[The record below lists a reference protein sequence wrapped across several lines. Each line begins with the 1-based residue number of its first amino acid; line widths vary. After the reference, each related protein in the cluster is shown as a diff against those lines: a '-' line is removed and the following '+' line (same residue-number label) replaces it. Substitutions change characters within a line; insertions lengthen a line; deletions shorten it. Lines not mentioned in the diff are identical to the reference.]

1 MQFDFDAVTAEIQKT
16 FQKNE
21 SLKSFQSLVEDTAK
35 DPHKY
40 CRNSAEY
47 LRNVFE
53 YYGFYE
59 VTDVS
64 GEPIRRWRLFDQFF
78 PVNGHE
84 AAQNQ
89 IYNYIKSFSENRNNK
104 IILLHG
110 PNGSAKTSLVSSIM
124 AAMEEYSQKLE
135 GAVFSFNWIFSDDA
149 EHEVGLGFSVSE
161 SSVKKANFSTESLA
175 FVEPEDITFKL
186 PCPMKDNPLLLIPVK
201 ERKEFLSSLG
211 LKRPPQH
218 LIKGALCQK
227 CHEIYSQLLVSYNG
241 DWKRIIRHIQ
251 VERFA
256 FSKRFRKGL
265 ISIDP
270 QETPDAGSRPLN
282 LEQSYRIPRV
292 LAMTSIF
299 EPFGD
304 LIDANR
310 GVVEF
315 SEFFKRHVE
324 NNKYLL
330 STAEWGTINLKSF
343 TGYLDCVIFAT
354 CNEINLSTFKTNL
367 DWPSFNGRFA
377 YVRVP
382 YLLRSSYEL
391 LSCQK
396 IIKEHAHSTHVA
408 PHTDEVFALWAV
420 GTRLRK
426 SEHPLAGKLTH
437 IQKALLYDKQIPP
450 PSWPMKD
457 QQNLVKDLQKIVTE
471 YEDSRARLITKT
483 ADDAS
488 YEGRSGA
495 SFRDM
500 ENIIIN
506 AVYKKNYLSPLS
518 LFNSIEDI
526 IKHSSIYE
534 FLRLHRGNDGDTAYE
549 KGHIEPKILLKDVK
563 LHYYEQVKKDIR
575 QAAGLVAE
583 AEYTK
588 LFERYMQHV
597 KAWTREE
604 KIQNTQTGAW
614 ESADERLMTRLEVK
628 LGIKTD
634 NAKDHRKDMFNKIAS
649 WAIKNDISKGIPYD
663 KLFADFLDALRKNS
677 DNEQK
682 AQIQDLEKYML
693 LHNTDDWKLVP
704 EEKQEEVNTAIQN
717 MLSLGYTEAS
727 LKEAVG
733 WTFGFKEGA

>member
-1 MQFDFDAVTAEIQKT
+1 MQFDFDAVTAEIQNRFK
-16 FQKNE
+16 QNE
-21 SLKSFQSLVEDTAK
+21 TLKSFQDLVRDTAK

-53 YYGFYE
+53 FYGFYE
-59 VTDVS
+59 VTDIS
-64 GEPIRRWRLFDQFF
+64 GEPIKRWKIFDLFF

-110 PNGSAKTSLVSSIM
+110 PNGSAKTSLIASIM
-124 AAMEEYSQKLE
+124 AAMEDYSQKLE

-149 EHEVGLGFSVSE
+149 ERELGLGFNAKE
-161 SSVKKANFSTESLA
+161 KTTYQADTLA
-175 FVEPEDITFKL
+175 LVEPEDITFKL
-186 PCPMKDNPLLLIPVK
+186 PCPMKDNPLLLIPTK
-201 ERKEFLSSLG
+201 ERREFLLSLG
-211 LKRPPQH
+211 LKRFPHH
-218 LIKGALCQK
+218 LVKGELCQK
-227 CHEIYSQLLVSYNG
+227 CHEIYQQLLISYNG

-251 VERFA
+251 VERFT

-270 QETPDAGSRPLN
+270 QETPDAGSRALN

-292 LAMTSIF
+292 LAMSTIF
-299 EPFGD
+299 EPYGD

-310 GVVEF
+310 GIVEF
-315 SEFFKRHVE
+315 SEFFKRAKEH
-324 NNKYLL
+324 NKYLL
-330 STAEWGTINLKSF
+330 TTAEWGTINLNSF

-354 CNEINLSTFKTNL
+354 CNEKNLSIFKMDL
-367 DWPSFNGRFA
+367 DWPSFNGRLA
-377 YVRVP
+377 YVKVP
-382 YLLRSSYEL
+382 YLLRWSQEL
-391 LSCQK
+391 SSCQK
-396 IIKEHAHSTHVA
+396 IMKEHASSVHVA
-408 PHTDEVFALWAV
+408 PHTDELFALWAI

-426 SEHPLAGKLTH
+426 SEHILGSKLTH
-437 IQKALLYDKQIPP
+437 TQKIQLFDKQAAPTN
-450 PSWPMKD
+450 WPMKE
-457 QQNLVKDLQKIVTE
+457 QQSLLKDLKKIVTE
-471 YEDSRARLITKT
+471 YEDSRNRIIAKQIE
-483 ADDAS
+483 DGS

-500 ENIIIN
+500 ENIVIN
-506 AVYKKNYLSPLS
+506 AVYKKSYLSPLS
-518 LFNSIEDI
+518 LFSAIEDI
-526 IKHSSIYE
+526 AKHESVYE
-534 FLRLHRGNDGDTAYE
+534 FLRLHRGNDGDTNYE
-549 KGHIEPKILLKDVK
+549 KGHVEPKVILRDIKVF
-563 LHYYEQVKKDIR
+563 YYEQVKKDIR
-575 QAAGLVAE
+575 QAAGLVSE

-604 KIQNTQTGAW
+604 KIQNPQTGAW
-614 ESADERLMTRLEVK
+614 ETADERLMSKLETK
-628 LGIKTD
+628 IGIKPD

-682 AQIQDLEKYML
+682 TQIQDFEKYML
-693 LHNTDDWKLVP
+693 MFNTEDWKTVP
-704 EEKQEEVNTAIQN
+704 EEKQKEVAIAVKN
-717 MLSLGYTEAS
+717 MLSMGYTEES

-733 WTFGFKEGA
+733 WTFGNKEGD